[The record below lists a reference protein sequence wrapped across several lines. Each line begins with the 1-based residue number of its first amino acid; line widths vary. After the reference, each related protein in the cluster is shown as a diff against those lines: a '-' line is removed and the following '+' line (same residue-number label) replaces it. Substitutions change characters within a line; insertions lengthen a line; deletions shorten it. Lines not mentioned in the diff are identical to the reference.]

1 MTSYNVKN
9 VRPERVKKTKEEK
22 RDKGFDVLGVS
33 QKKNGRL
40 KKEFLLKR

>member
-1 MTSYNVKN
+1 MWKTSDPK
-9 VRPERVKKTKEEK
+9 ELKTKEKK